1 MNVIKELR
9 KNKGI
14 SQIELAK
21 ICSVHQTA
29 ISQWENGHTAPDMDS
44 LLKLSDY
51 FYVSVDYLLG
61 KKNKTQKH
69 LIPVLGY
76 VKAGIPIE
84 AVEEILD
91 YEEITPEMANS
102 GEHFGLRIFGDSMM
116 PRFCPGDVVIV
127 RKQPDITSGDIA
139 VVLVN
144 GSDATVKKVIR
155 KNDSIMLVPLNS
167 SYEPIIYSQKEIET
181 LPVTI
186 IGKVVE
192 LRAKFN

>member
-1 MNVIKELR
+1 MNIIKELR
-9 KNKGI
+9 KSKGI

-21 ICSVHQTA
+21 ICKVHQTA
-29 ISQWENGHTAPDMDS
+29 ISQWENGHTTPDTDS
-44 LLKLSDY
+44 LSMLSDY
-51 FYVSVDYLLG
+51 FNVSIDYLIG
-61 KKNKTQKH
+61 KKNNMTKN
-69 LIPVLGY
+69 LVPVLGY

-91 YEEITPEMANS
+91 YEEITPEMANN
-102 GEHFGLRIFGDSMM
+102 GEHFGLKIFGDSMM

-127 RKQPDITSGDIA
+127 RKQSDITSGDIA

-144 GSDATVKKVIR
+144 GSDATVKKIIR
-155 KNDSIMLVPLNS
+155 KDDSLMLIPLNS
-167 SYEPIIYSQKEIET
+167 SYEPIIYSRKEIET

-192 LRAKFN
+192 LRAKF